1 MERDFLEDLG
11 LNRNITIKWNFKK
24 CYGVG
29 MDRIDLA

>member
-11 LNRNITIKWNFKK
+11 LNINMILNLNYKK
-24 CYGVG
+24 CDGVC